1 MSWARGRARRS
12 GPALGLKE
20 GAGSLEQTQFPA
32 SGRCPAPQSIASCV
46 ALSPA
51 GPPGPR
57 VTEQFLMLLRGTEG
71 ALCALTGLEPSS
83 ELGGSGNPTWG
94 TARNCCSKALSTW
107 QAGGGVW
114 GQRQAQPPGGWKG
127 SQTRPTDNLTWYP
140 MKPGGSP
147 SPQTPEASGR
157 AVAVYR
163 SLRDPTPRPLAC
175 GPHQS
180 PSPALPDCSA

>member
-1 MSWARGRARRS
+1 
-12 GPALGLKE
+12 
-20 GAGSLEQTQFPA
+20 
-32 SGRCPAPQSIASCV
+32 
-46 ALSPA
+46 
-51 GPPGPR
+51 
-57 VTEQFLMLLRGTEG
+57 MLLRGTEG

-127 SQTRPTDNLTWYP
+127 SQARPTDNLTWYP